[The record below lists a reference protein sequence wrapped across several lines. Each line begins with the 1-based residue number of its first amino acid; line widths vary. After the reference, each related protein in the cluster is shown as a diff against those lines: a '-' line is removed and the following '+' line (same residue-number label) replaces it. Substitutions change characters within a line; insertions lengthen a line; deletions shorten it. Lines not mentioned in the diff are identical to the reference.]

1 MLKLANAIDAIREV
15 DAEVAVALEAER
27 VRENETLV
35 LIASENYA
43 SEAVLAAQGSL
54 LTNKYA
60 EGYPGKRYYAG
71 CENADT
77 VEALAIERAKQLFKV
92 DHANVQPHSG
102 SSANMTAYLA
112 VLKPGDKILGMSLAH
127 GGHLTHG
134 AKVSFSGKLFSSFFY
149 GVDVATGRID
159 MEEVARI
166 AAIVQPKMIVTGA
179 SAYPRFFDWRAFRD
193 IADQNKAYLMADIA
207 HIAGPVAAGL
217 HPSPVGYADF
227 ITTTTH
233 KTLRGPRGGMVMCG
247 EEHAKAVDKILFP
260 GLQGGPLVH
269 TIAAKAVAFR
279 EALQPS
285 FVDYQ
290 RQVLAN
296 ARALGERLVAHG
308 FDLISG
314 GTDNHLVL
322 VDLRSKGVTGAD
334 AETALHAAGL
344 TCNKNGVPNDPRPPV
359 VTSGIR
365 LGTPVMTTRG
375 MGTEEAVQVA
385 NWIDEVL
392 RDPADKG
399 RQRRVR
405 DEVTALCRRY
415 PAYSE

>member
-1 MLKLANAIDAIREV
+1 
-15 DAEVAVALEAER
+15 
-27 VRENETLV
+27 
-35 LIASENYA
+35 
-43 SEAVLAAQGSL
+43 
-54 LTNKYA
+54 
-60 EGYPGKRYYAG
+60 
-71 CENADT
+71 
-77 VEALAIERAKQLFKV
+77 
-92 DHANVQPHSG
+92 
-102 SSANMTAYLA
+102 
-112 VLKPGDKILGMSLAH
+112 
-127 GGHLTHG
+127 
-134 AKVSFSGKLFSSFFY
+134 VSFSGKLFSSFFY

-159 MEEVARI
+159 MEAVARI

-385 NWIDEVL
+385 DWIDEVL

>member
-392 RDPADKG
+392 RDPADKV